1 MFNFF
6 RIVSIVE
13 GLSYLTILS
22 VTLEIISREY
32 IFNIGMFHGVLF
44 MIYIIASLIVSDKK
58 GWPILIWLALFV
70 ASVVPFAFIAVEIF
84 LRKESNRSMPS
95 ENA

>member
-6 RIVSIVE
+6 RIVSVIE

-32 IFNIGMFHGVLF
+32 VFNIGMFHGVLF
-44 MIYIIASLIVSDKK
+44 MLYLIVSLMVSDKK
-58 GWPILIWLALFV
+58 GWPILTWLALFV

-84 LRKESNRSMPS
+84 LRKESMKSMTT
-95 ENA
+95 ENV

>member
-22 VTLEIISREY
+22 VTLEIISREF
-32 IFNIGMFHGVLF
+32 IFSIGMFHGILF
-44 MIYIIASLIVSDKK
+44 MIYIIASLTLSDKK
-58 GWPILIWLALFV
+58 GWPILTWLALFI
-70 ASVVPFAFIAVEIF
+70 ASVIPFAFIAVEIY
-84 LRKESNRSMPS
+84 LRKESNASVS
-95 ENA
+95 TENT